1 MVVLRCTSRL
11 LSHLK
16 SPPIASP
23 SKSTTR
29 LGDWYAHLL
38 ILRPARLIICVSE
51 RTLLPVI
58 IPAKEIGKFPERLN
72 AAVGD
77 ALRQMGI
84 ANDLVSAELEQMK
97 SSVFS
102 KTTSR
107 RVLGSLNDFVRM
119 LEAFDRI
126 EMPLSEI
133 SKQLSLAPCSPLG
146 MESPDRATPLL
157 FKGQPTLRV
166 IK

>member
-1 MVVLRCTSRL
+1 MVVLRCTTRL
-11 LSHLK
+11 LSQLK
-16 SPPIASP
+16 SPPIAKP
-23 SKSTTR
+23 PKSTTR

-58 IPAKEIGKFPERLN
+58 IPAKEISKFPERLT

-84 ANDLVSAELEQMK
+84 ADQLVDSELEQMT
-97 SSVFS
+97 SPVLS
-102 KTTSR
+102 KTESR
-107 RVLGSLNDFVRM
+107 RVLGSLNDFVRLM
-119 LEAFDRI
+119 EAFVGSG
-126 EMPLSEI
+126 MPLSEI
-133 SKQLSLAPCSPLG
+133 SKQLSQAPCSPLG

-157 FKGQPTLRV
+157 FKGQPTFRI